1 MVSSITFLNEVLL
14 HKIRYKPMVDLQ
26 QSQNHRTAKQYYVK
40 TLGAN
45 KIEKLPI

>member
-1 MVSSITFLNEVLL
+1 
-14 HKIRYKPMVDLQ
+14 MVDLQ

-45 KIEKLPI
+45 KIEKLPIFADRVYNLLES